1 MRMKEQKKEKYIG
14 IDIGGTTAKIGLV
27 DAEGT
32 ILRSEEYAVDFDGY
46 ETPILTTVLE
56 RLKKFLADCG
66 VCRLQLV
73 GIGVSATGGINTQT
87 GRVDGSA
94 GHIKNWQ
101 GSRIKEKMEEVLQIP
116 AYVLNDANAV
126 ALGEV
131 WLGAARG
138 RRNVVVVT
146 IGTGIGGGIIV
157 DGNPLLGKSGFAG
170 EVGHMIISHAGESCT
185 CGNFGCLER
194 YGSTKALIRRIEQG
208 IRAGEI
214 EGFEDGAV
222 NGRRIFEEVERGNTA
237 VERTV
242 NLWIDYI
249 ADGLISLIHIFNPEI
264 VIIGGGV
271 SVQRR
276 LFVDKVRS
284 KVLSRARVE
293 FTEGLEIEPAEL
305 GNQAGMIG
313 AVYFCRMS
321 MLSERR

>member
-1 MRMKEQKKEKYIG
+1 MREQKKEKYLG
-14 IDIGGTTAKIGLV
+14 IDIGGTTAKIGLI
-27 DAEGT
+27 DAQGS

-46 ETPILTTVLE
+46 ETPILATVLE
-56 RLKKFLADCG
+56 RLKKFMADCG

-101 GSRIKEKMEEVLQIP
+101 GSRIKEKLEEVFQIP
-116 AYVLNDANAV
+116 VYVLNDANAV
-126 ALGEV
+126 ALGEL

-138 RRNVVVVT
+138 RKDAVVVT

-157 DGNPLLGKSGFAG
+157 DGKPLLGKSGFAG
-170 EVGHMIISHAGESCT
+170 EVGHMIISHGGESCT

-194 YGSTKALIRRIEQG
+194 YGSTKALVRRIEQG
-208 IRAGEI
+208 VRAGEI
-214 EGFEDGAV
+214 PGFEDGAV
-222 NGRRIFEEVERGNTA
+222 NGRRIFEELEKGNEA
-237 VERTV
+237 VERVT
-242 NLWIDYI
+242 NTWMDYI

-271 SVQRR
+271 STQRR

-284 KVLSRARVE
+284 KVLSRVRVE
-293 FTEGLEIEPAEL
+293 FAEGLEIVAAEL

-313 AVYFCRMS
+313 AVHFCRTS
-321 MLSERR
+321 MLAERRL

>member
-1 MRMKEQKKEKYIG
+1 MKEQKKEKYIG

-126 ALGEV
+126 ALGEI

-194 YGSTKALIRRIEQG
+194 YGSTKALIKRIEQG

-313 AVYFCRMS
+313 AVHFCRMS

>member
-1 MRMKEQKKEKYIG
+1 MKEQKKEKYIG

-170 EVGHMIISHAGESCT
+170 EVGHMIVSHAGESCT

-194 YGSTKALIRRIEQG
+194 YGSTKALIKRIEQG

-222 NGRRIFEEVERGNTA
+222 NGRRIFEEVERGNLA

-313 AVYFCRMS
+313 AVHFCRMS

>member
-1 MRMKEQKKEKYIG
+1 MKEQKKEKYIG

-313 AVYFCRMS
+313 AVHFCRMS